1 MKLNRSSQSGASL
14 IEVLIAVLILSFGM
28 LALGGMMVYAI
39 QAPKLAAYRA
49 TAAAQAGAYVERM
62 RANKVG
68 FAANQYASTGSEPIT
83 YKEANPAVYAI
94 TSCSYPN
101 CTPQQIA
108 ELDAKETLQTL
119 RRELS
124 TLSGMRVTCN
134 GACNSGEGDLWIMWD
149 EPQQYGG
156 LNFSSSDECPDPS
169 VAPAFSAFTAPLP
182 RCVHVRFKL

>member
-49 TAAAQAGAYVERM
+49 TAVTQAGAYVERM
-62 RANKVG
+62 RANKEG
-68 FAANQYASTGSEPIT
+68 FAADRYLTPGSEPIT
-83 YKEANPAVYAI
+83 YKVAFPAVYAL
-94 TSCSYPN
+94 TSCTYPS

-108 ELDAKETLQTL
+108 EFDTRETLQTL

-124 TLSGMRVTCN
+124 VLSGMRVTCN
-134 GACNSGEGDLWIMWD
+134 GTCNSGEGDLWVIWD

-169 VAPAFSAFTAPLP
+169 AAPAFPAFTAPLP